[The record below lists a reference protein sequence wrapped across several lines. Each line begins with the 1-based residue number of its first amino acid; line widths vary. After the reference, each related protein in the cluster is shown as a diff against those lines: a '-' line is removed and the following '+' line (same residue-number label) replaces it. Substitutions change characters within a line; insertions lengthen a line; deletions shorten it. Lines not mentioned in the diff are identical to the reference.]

1 MRCAAEASAG
11 AGRPLLWALQIDLW
25 WPLLLLLGK
34 MLLLDQ
40 PGYTQAGGPSDADHV
55 SEYEV
60 TIPRWLGTGTSRNSA
75 HYKHPL
81 RAQVQV
87 TAEGRDI
94 ILDLEKNEQLQSPD
108 YTETY
113 YTHTGIPNVVTLNHT
128 DHCYYHGSVRGL
140 QHSSVV
146 LSTCRGIRGMI
157 LLTKNLSYIIEPVP
171 GSQTEHRIYRTKHL
185 KLQGGTC
192 GHEHAEAPSP
202 DWATSFVSS
211 MDSGH
216 HRVKRE
222 DFQSMK
228 YVELF
233 LVADYTEF
241 QKHNYDYER
250 MKHKMVEV
258 ANYIDKFYR
267 SLNIRIALVGLEVW
281 TNGDQCEVSENPYS
295 TLWSFLAWKRKLF
308 THRKHDNAQLITGKT
323 FLGTTIGLAPLMAM
337 CSVYQSG
344 GVNMDHSN
352 NAIGIAATMAHEMG
366 HNFGMSHDSAGCC
379 TASPED
385 GGCIMAAATGHPF
398 PKVFNTCNMKELDRF
413 LQTGGGMC
421 LSNMPDTKTLYGGHR
436 CGNGYLE
443 EGEECDCGEVEEC
456 NNPCCN
462 ARNCILKPGAD
473 CAHGICCHQCKLK
486 PPGVLCRKQS
496 RPCDLPE
503 FCTGKSPFCPSNY
516 YKLDGTACQDGEA
529 YCYSGM
535 CLTYEQQCFQLWGA
549 GAKPAPAL
557 CYEKVNA
564 AGDKYGNCGK
574 DLNGKYRACDI
585 RDSKCGKIQCQSP
598 ASKPL
603 ESNAVPIDTTIT
615 VKGKQIKCRGMH
627 VYRTAEEEGD
637 MLDPGLVLTGTKCEA
652 HHICFEGRC
661 TNASFFKAEE
671 CTKKCNGHGICN
683 NNNNCHC
690 FQGWDPPFCNT
701 SGNGGSIDSGPL
713 PTESSKLVRIVI
725 PVLLLVLFGIGIV
738 ICYCFYRK
746 RYRSTPDTNGIGG
759 QTNIIFKLITQLK
772 GKTPRKISEPTAI
785 NRQHPST
792 PQAAHGPLT
801 CRANHQA
808 GPVRQPPP
816 NRPAPLLPAY
826 PAKDLHRPQPPQKAL
841 PAVPGAGP
849 DGTRTLRRALL
860 PPAGERDLTLL
871 QPSARILEEVETS
884 ADNRKKIRM
893 AESAQ
898 LIK

>member
-1 MRCAAEASAG
+1 MRCAREAIAG
-11 AGRPLLWALQIDLW
+11 AGRSRIWAPRIALCW
-25 WPLLLLLGK
+25 SLLLLN
-34 MLLLDQ
+34 Q
-40 PGYTQAGGPSDADHV
+40 PSDAQTGGPSDAGPQAFTDHV

-60 TIPRWLGTGTSRNSA
+60 TIPHWLGMRTSRNSTRN
-75 HYKHPL
+75 KHPF
-81 RAQVQV
+81 RAQIQV
-87 TAEGRDI
+87 SAEGRDI
-94 ILDLEKNEQLQSPD
+94 VLDIKKNEQLLSPE

-113 YTHTGIPNVVTLNHT
+113 YTRTGIPNVIALNHT
-128 DHCYYHGSVRGL
+128 EHCYYHGSVRGL
-140 QHSSVV
+140 RHSSVI
-146 LSTCRGIRGMI
+146 LSTCRGISGMI
-157 LLTKNLSYIIEPVP
+157 LLTKNLSYIIEPIP
-171 GSQTEHRIYRTKHL
+171 GSQTEHRIYRAKHL

-192 GHEHAEAPSP
+192 GHQHPEAPTA
-202 DWATSFVSS
+202 DWATVFVSS
-211 MDSGH
+211 VELGH

-222 DFQSMK
+222 DLQSMK

-241 QKHNYDYER
+241 QKHGSDYER
-250 MKHKMVEV
+250 TKHKMVEV
-258 ANYIDKFYR
+258 ANYLDKFYK

-281 TNGDQCEVSENPYS
+281 TDGDKCNVSENPYS
-295 TLWSFLAWKRKLF
+295 TLWSFLDWKRKLLAY
-308 THRKHDNAQLITGKT
+308 RKHDNAQLITGQT
-323 FLGTTIGLAPLMAM
+323 FHGTTIGLAPLMAM

-413 LQTGGGMC
+413 LLSGGGMC

-462 ARNCILKPGAD
+462 ARNCTLKPGAD

-486 PPGVLCRKQS
+486 PPGILCRKQS

-516 YKLDGTACQDGEA
+516 YKLDGTACQEGQA

-557 CYEKVNA
+557 CFEMVNA

-574 DLNGKYRACDI
+574 DLNGKFRACDI
-585 RDSKCGKIQCQSP
+585 RDAKCGKIQCQSS

-615 VKGKQIKCRGMH
+615 VEGKPIKCRGMH
-627 VYRTAEEEGD
+627 MYRSAEEEDD
-637 MLDPGLVLTGTKCEA
+637 MLDPGLVLTGTKCKT

-661 TNASFFKAEE
+661 TNTSFFKAEE
-671 CTKKCNGHGICN
+671 CTKQCNGQGVCN

-690 FQGWDPPFCNT
+690 FQGWSPPFCNT
-701 SGNGGSIDSGPL
+701 PGNGGSLDSGPL
-713 PTESSKLVRIVI
+713 PTESSAPVRIVI
-725 PVLLLVLFGIGIV
+725 PVLILALCGVGIV

-746 RYRSTPDTNGIGG
+746 RCRSMPDANDVRG
-759 QTNIIFKLITQLK
+759 QTNFIFKLLTQLK
-772 GKTPRKISEPTAI
+772 GRKSRIISEPATI

-792 PQAAHGPLT
+792 PQAAHSPLI

-816 NRPAPLLPAY
+816 NRPAPRLPANLV
-826 PAKDLHRPQPPQKAL
+826 KGVHRPQPPQKAL
-841 PAVPGAGP
+841 PAIPAAGP
-849 DGTRTLRRALL
+849 HGMRTHRKALP
-860 PPAGERDLTLL
+860 PPAGGRDLTPL
-871 QPSARILEEVETS
+871 QPRASILEEMGSS
-884 ADNRKKIRM
+884 ADNRKKTGM
-893 AESAQ
+893 AEPAQ
-898 LIK
+898 LRK